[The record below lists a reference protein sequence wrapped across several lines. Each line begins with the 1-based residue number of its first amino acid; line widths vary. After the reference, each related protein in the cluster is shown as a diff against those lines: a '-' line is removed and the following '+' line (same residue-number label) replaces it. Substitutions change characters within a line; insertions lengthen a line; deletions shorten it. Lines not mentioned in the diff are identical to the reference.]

1 MKTNLIRDML
11 LIEDP
16 SVFKLYTELN
26 SIAKYFVPS
35 LFILAVIGAFFSDF
49 DMMAPVKK
57 LIIVAV
63 FMAGFYQFH
72 TVAVSTALE
81 TASLTLQKVSPRNLF
96 VKKWYEP
103 KVRTAENI
111 SWNFLDRFAVPNLN
125 DLLASGLFVISKA
138 FIWLLKLI
146 YSTVYH
152 LTYVFSGITA
162 VLYFLGWTQ
171 DALKGTVQASI
182 WCMIL
187 PFVVV
192 AVLALV
198 GNSFTEGAEHGALAV
213 SSIDNLIW
221 LFGVTLLLLI
231 TPLITFGMIKGD
243 GVHSFGSKMG
253 SMVVSSGI
261 KAMAFSPMLAGG
273 IKNATYGLSRVGS
286 KTLMEPS
293 IKELLQKENTP
304 DQSKMKLLDKKGGI
318 KSPFSTGRTLDKR
331 LNAVG
336 MTKDEALT
344 LSKMPAAQAQNNGS
358 APMFKKASNSNS
370 GNRPSKREKQ
380 SFQFDKKYWDS
391 ITPEHREGIK
401 KKYGVDGNNLSKNK
415 IHYPVNSGRPS
426 VTVSTPGKMTEAPKS
441 RPNTQQIGPKQKRG
455 RYEV

>member
-1 MKTNLIRDML
+1 MKANLIREML

-16 SVFKLYTELN
+16 SVFNLYIELN
-26 SIAKYFVPS
+26 TIAKYFVAP
-35 LFILAVIGAFFSDF
+35 LFIVAVIGAFFSDF
-49 DMMAPVKK
+49 NMMTAVKK
-57 LIIVAV
+57 LIIVV
-63 FMAGFYQFH
+63 IFMAGFYQIH
-72 TVAVSTALE
+72 TVAVGTALE

-103 KVRTAENI
+103 KVRTAENK
-111 SWNFLDRFAVPNLN
+111 SWNSLDRFAVPNLN
-125 DLLASGLFVISKA
+125 DLLASGLFVLSKA

-192 AVLALV
+192 AILSLV
-198 GNSFTEGAEHGALAV
+198 GNSFTEGADHGALAV

-231 TPLITFGMIKGD
+231 TPVITFGMIKGD
-243 GVHSFGSKMG
+243 GIHSFGAKMG
-253 SMVVSSGI
+253 AMVVSSGI
-261 KAMAFSPMLAGG
+261 KAITFSPMLAGG
-273 IKNATYGLSRVGS
+273 IKNTARGMSQVGS
-286 KTLMEPS
+286 NTLMEPS

-304 DQSKMKLLDKKGGI
+304 DKSKMNLLDKKGSI
-318 KSPFSTGRTLDKR
+318 KSPFSTGRSLDER

-344 LSKMPAAQAQNNGS
+344 LSKMPMPQAQNSGTPKN
-358 APMFKKASNSNS
+358 NS
-370 GNRPSKREKQ
+370 GSRTSKREKQ

-391 ITPEHREGIK
+391 ITPEHREAIQQ
-401 KKYGVDGNNLSKNK
+401 KYGLDGNNIAKNK
-415 IHYPVNSGRPS
+415 VHYPLSSGRPS
-426 VTVSTPGKMTEAPKS
+426 VTVSTPRKMAEAPKS
-441 RPNTQQIGPKQKRG
+441 RPDTQKKER
-455 RYEV
+455 RHEV

>member
-1 MKTNLIRDML
+1 MT
-11 LIEDP
+11 
-16 SVFKLYTELN
+16 
-26 SIAKYFVPS
+26 A
-35 LFILAVIGAFFSDF
+35 
-49 DMMAPVKK
+49 VKK
-57 LIIVAV
+57 LIIVVV

-72 TVAVSTALE
+72 TLAVGTALE

-103 KVRTAENI
+103 KVRTAENK

-192 AVLALV
+192 AVLSLV

-231 TPLITFGMIKGD
+231 TPVITFGMIKGD
-243 GVHSFGSKMG
+243 GIHSFGAKMG
-253 SMVVSSGI
+253 SMVVSSGM
-261 KAMAFSPMLAGG
+261 KGMALYPMLAGG
-273 IKNATYGLSRVGS
+273 IKNTARGMSQVGS
-286 KTLMEPS
+286 NTLMEPS
-293 IKELLQKENTP
+293 IKELLQKENAP
-304 DQSKMKLLDKKGGI
+304 DKGQMKKMNLLDKKGGI
-318 KSPFSTGRTLDKR
+318 KSPFSPGRSLDER
-331 LNAVG
+331 LSAVG
-336 MTKDEALT
+336 MTKDEAQA
-344 LSKMPAAQAQNNGS
+344 LSKMPASSTQNSGPG
-358 APMFKKASNSNS
+358 PMFKKVPKSNS
-370 GNRPSKREKQ
+370 GNRSLSREKQ
-380 SFQFDKKYWDS
+380 SFQFDKRYWDS

-401 KKYGVDGNNLSKNK
+401 KKYGIDGNNIAKNK
-415 IHYPVNSGRPS
+415 IHYPLSSGKPS
-426 VTVSTPGKMTEAPKS
+426 VTVSTPIQMTDASKS
-441 RPNTQQIGPKQKRG
+441 RPNTQGIGASKQRG
-455 RYEV
+455 RHEV